1 VLPLGI
7 MLAMFTV
14 AGGGLHAVRTLSN
27 DGKVLSRMVLLL
39 ILQPIRHTLDRWD
52 RMMMNRDYRLTGTR
66 RIQRSWPVAPEEFKT
81 NSVHGVVTFVYS
93 WLTLSLKPR

>member
-1 VLPLGI
+1 MLPLGI

-27 DGKVLSRMVLLL
+27 DGKVLLWTTVSL
-39 ILQPIRHTLDRWD
+39 IAKPVRHTLDRWD

-66 RIQRSWPVAPEEFKT
+66 RIQRSWPIAPEEFKT
-81 NSVHGVVTFVYS
+81 NSVHGVCTS
-93 WLTLSLKPR
+93 A